1 MADKPSPWNGWRLT
15 GLISTGLILM
25 ALVIALLAPTPV
37 EGARLVIRTS
47 ARTSLLL
54 FTAAFTASALARLAP
69 SKPTR
74 WLLANRRYLGVSFA
88 VSHFVHAAAVIA
100 LLRLDRPL
108 FLELTN
114 TATYVGGGLV
124 YVFIILMTAT
134 SFDGAAAWI
143 GRRTWRWLHS
153 VGAWYIWLIFAVSF
167 GMRAPVN
174 AMYYSAVAVVFLA
187 PAVRITALL
196 RRRARPG
203 VEIGGLALSSA
214 TIAQSTASRSLSAP
228 RGQASVGSL

>member
-1 MADKPSPWNGWRLT
+1 
-15 GLISTGLILM
+15 
-25 ALVIALLAPTPV
+25 
-37 EGARLVIRTS
+37 
-47 ARTSLLL
+47 
-54 FTAAFTASALARLAP
+54 
-69 SKPTR
+69 
-74 WLLANRRYLGVSFA
+74 
-88 VSHFVHAAAVIA
+88 
-100 LLRLDRPL
+100 
-108 FLELTN
+108 
-114 TATYVGGGLV
+114 
-124 YVFIILMTAT
+124 
-134 SFDGAAAWI
+134 
-143 GRRTWRWLHS
+143 